1 MVVRFCDDR
10 RLLEKDF
17 LGKQKGDL
25 SSPDK
30 MKAPFL
36 FEFSP
41 KTRFHFQVFGSEKET
56 PSLSL

>member
-36 FEFSP
+36 FSP
-41 KTRFHFQVFGSEKET
+41 KTRFHFSFSSFRFRKGD
-56 PSLSL
+56 SLSL